1 MIYQE
6 RGKMDKIDT
15 LIAYLFAI
23 QAFAKD
29 IHYSAKGEAFY
40 SKHLLADEIYKGIDE
55 QIDAL
60 IETCIL
66 SLQEPATISDYW
78 KQAIEF
84 IPELSNNDS
93 SNFKR
98 LYLLIKNALILLNGY
113 SGPSRGGIALIDN
126 VAQDLQRKLG
136 LITRQVE

>member
-1 MIYQE
+1 MN
-6 RGKMDKIDT
+6 KIDT

-29 IHYSAKGEAFY
+29 IHYSASGEAFY

-66 SLQEPATISDYW
+66 PYNTPMQIDQYWECARGIIPSAIDFRNLKGLLKDAINMIDSQERIRTSGEKSL
-78 KQAIEF
+78 
-84 IPELSNNDS
+84 LDS
-93 SNFKR
+93 
-98 LYLLIKNALILLNGY
+98 I
-113 SGPSRGGIALIDN
+113 
-126 VAQDLQRKLG
+126 AQDLQRKLG
-136 LITRQVE
+136 LITRQVG

>member
-1 MIYQE
+1 MN
-6 RGKMDKIDT
+6 KIDT

-29 IHYSAKGEAFY
+29 IHYSASGEAFY

-66 SLQEPATISDYW
+66 PYNIPMQIDQYW
-78 KQAIEF
+78 MHAREF
-84 IPELSNNDS
+84 IPTALDFYNLKGIIKDAINMID
-93 SNFKR
+93 
-98 LYLLIKNALILLNGY
+98 LIERTRTKGEQ
-113 SGPSRGGIALIDN
+113 SLIDN
-126 VAQDLQRKLG
+126 IAQDLQRKLG
-136 LITRQVE
+136 LITRQVG

>member
-1 MIYQE
+1 MN
-6 RGKMDKIDT
+6 KIDT

-29 IHYSAKGEAFY
+29 IHYSASGEAFY

-66 SLQEPATISDYW
+66 PNDTPCPIEAYWYEAMEITENITSEATFEKLLKLIQATI
-78 KQAIEF
+78 
-84 IPELSNNDS
+84 ELINVQNNFS
-93 SNFKR
+93 KITNS
-98 LYLLIKNALILLNGY
+98 
-113 SGPSRGGIALIDN
+113 LIDDIGK
-126 VAQDLQRKLG
+126 DLQRKLG
-136 LITRQVE
+136 LITRQVG